1 MTGDRVY
8 WLQLGAGNA
17 VIGSGAVQGAE
28 AIAVTLGK
36 PGRVEVSAEI
46 AAQLRQ
52 GGAWVWNGSALEPA
66 PAAMTEDDR
75 ARALWEADHMAE
87 AARRPFLSAGAG
99 QAMEYLLTLD
109 EAQRFIGYAGP
120 ASDYPLLAAE
130 QSALQAA
137 GQTVPLATVAA
148 NIVAADRATRQQLA
162 AIKLARRVRK
172 TAIRA
177 ATTPAEINAAL
188 DQGIV

>member
-148 NIVAADRATRQQLA
+148 ERGIPLYVGEGNSASCGGSGGVSDVFASALWAVDVLFHAAG
-162 AIKLARRVRK
+162 
-172 TAIRA
+172 
-177 ATTPAEINAAL
+177 E
-188 DQGIV
+188 G